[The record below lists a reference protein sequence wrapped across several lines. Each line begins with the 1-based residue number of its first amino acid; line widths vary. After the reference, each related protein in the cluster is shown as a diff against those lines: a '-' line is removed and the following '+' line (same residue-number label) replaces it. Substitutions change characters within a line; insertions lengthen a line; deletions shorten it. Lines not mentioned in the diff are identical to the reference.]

1 LEVLVNVNLHQH
13 YLCVKWNLTCI
24 AVQILFALYLF
35 KMHISIYKAY
45 ELLVL
50 ILKMVVVVIVMMVV
64 AFGSSGKHTEVW
76 NGNDRQY
83 LIREPPDSCRWQASA
98 L

>member
-1 LEVLVNVNLHQH
+1 MEFFLLVR
-13 YLCVKWNLTCI
+13 
-24 AVQILFALYLF
+24 
-35 KMHISIYKAY
+35 IYRAY

-50 ILKMVVVVIVMMVV
+50 ILKMVVNVMVVV

-76 NGNDRQY
+76 NSNNGQC
-83 LIREPPDSCRWQASA
+83 LIWEPPDSCGRQASA

>member
-1 LEVLVNVNLHQH
+1 
-13 YLCVKWNLTCI
+13 
-24 AVQILFALYLF
+24 VQILFALYLF
-35 KMHISIYKAY
+35 KMRTSIYKAY

-50 ILKMVVVVIVMMVV
+50 ILKMVVVVIVMVVVVVV

-83 LIREPPDSCRWQASA
+83 VIWEPPDSCRWQASA